1 MVAAVMSNEPP
12 ESYLESLC
20 AAAEQCGASD
30 LLLHEGR
37 VPFVRVGGRLVGLDA
52 GFLDRGFFE
61 ELWRMT
67 GASEKALDFDASFV
81 SEGGVRFRVNLLTSL
96 GRRGAVLR
104 RIPAQ
109 IPELD
114 SLGVP
119 SEILR
124 EWGGARSG
132 LILVCGAAGSGKS
145 TTLAALLDWM
155 NVTSARHVVTI
166 EDPIEFSF
174 TDQQCL
180 FTQREV
186 GIDTP
191 SFGEGLRRALR
202 QNPDVI
208 FIGEIR
214 DAGAATTALQ
224 ASETGHLVLATLHSA
239 TAPEAVERLESLFPP
254 EARDG
259 IRRTLAAQLLGILC
273 QKLLPAVDGC
283 QALAV
288 EFLSNLGAP
297 TKYIAEGR
305 IPELADAI
313 ARGDGRST
321 RSFLSSLAELVRA
334 GRVNEETA
342 LSAASSPQEL
352 QRILRGVVSSSATT
366 RR

>member
-1 MVAAVMSNEPP
+1 MPDETPACD
-12 ESYLESLC
+12 LESLC
-20 AAAEQCGASD
+20 EAAEQCGASD
-30 LLLHEGR
+30 MLLHEGR
-37 VPFVRVGGRLVGLDA
+37 VPFVRVGGRLVALQA
-52 GFLDRGFFE
+52 AFLDRSFFE
-61 ELWRMT
+61 DLWRTT
-67 GASEKALDFDASFV
+67 GAGESALDFDASYV

-96 GRRGAVLR
+96 GRRGAVFR

-124 EWGGARSG
+124 EWAGSRSG

-155 NVTSARHVVTI
+155 NSAYARHVVTI

-174 TDQQCL
+174 MDQQCL

-191 SFGEGLRRALR
+191 NFGEGLRRALR

-214 DAGAATTALQ
+214 DAVAATTALQ

-273 QKLLPAVDGC
+273 QKLLPAVDGH
-283 QALAV
+283 QVLAV
-288 EFLSNLGAP
+288 EFLSNIGAP

-305 IPELADAI
+305 LPELADAI
-313 ARGDGRST
+313 NRGDGQST
-321 RSFLSSLAELVRA
+321 RGFLSSLADLVRT
-334 GRVNEETA
+334 GRLSEEIA

>member
-1 MVAAVMSNEPP
+1 LLITMSDEPP
-12 ESYLESLC
+12 QSFLESIC

-30 LLLHEGR
+30 VLLHQGR
-37 VPFVRVGGRLVGLDA
+37 VPFVRMGGRLVALEA
-52 GFLDRGFFE
+52 SCLDRSFFE
-61 ELWRMT
+61 DLWRQV
-67 GASEKALDFDASFV
+67 GAGENVLDFDTSFV

-104 RIPAQ
+104 RIPAE
-109 IPELD
+109 IPVLD

-119 SEILR
+119 SEVLQ
-124 EWGGARSG
+124 EWGGSRSG

-155 NVTSARHVVTI
+155 NSTVARHVVTI
-166 EDPIEFSF
+166 EDPIEFAF
-174 TDQQCL
+174 TDRQCL

-239 TAPEAVERLESLFPP
+239 TAPEAVERLETLFPP

-273 QKLLPAVDGC
+273 QKLLPAVDGS

-288 EFLSNLGAP
+288 EFLTNVGAP
-297 TKYIAEGR
+297 TKYLAEGR

-313 ARGDGRST
+313 NRGDGHTT
-321 RSFLSSLAELVRA
+321 RGFLSSLASLVRD
-334 GRVNEETA
+334 GRLNEDTA

-352 QRILRGVVSSSATT
+352 QRILRGVVSSAAST